1 MPVDKD
7 SYQVREVKIFRRAL
21 SKPSNF
27 ITTFFVGYFVFR
39 ILESYT
45 TTTTDEKATNR
56 TLEELRKKRVEKDS
70 PFSEQWK
77 KANEALKAG
86 RKTETT
92 NAEDTSSLSDSW
104 KKAHGEIQRSNPASS
119 TPQTVG
125 DPPDVVKVVSLP
137 PLGLW
142 TRQKQSPMYTPEDQE
157 YKDYVKLQSDEKKV
171 ADLRKQVTELV
182 FARLKNPAHQANL
195 RYIDFNGVVHTLFEI
210 VPQIH
215 PPPLYEVPA
224 LIIFKDGIGTGWK
237 TLRPDVGSKLE
248 TVFHPT
254 VTYAAAKAGLWVF
267 FSASYQIAKAK
278 LFGDDTP
285 MIVKQWNHHLKYHVK
300 QPNPVMSAKELEKD
314 NAIPQQLPGTKV
326 NPQSMQELLKA
337 MHSTNFSRERH
348 SELVKQLPLTV
359 AVQLAAATFRK
370 RQLVGLALHQQA
382 RTRGTLQV
390 RGVMECKGNR
400 GSYIVEV
407 CAVYLP
413 SEEKFV
419 APLLVEKAYIA
430 KDYSACDKIEEKR
443 KTDLQ
448 AKQSQKRQAVLE
460 AKLVAEEAPETKPS
474 KPPAGKE
481 KE

>member
-182 FARLKNPAHQANL
+182 FARLKNPAHQA
-195 RYIDFNGVVHTLFEI
+195 I
-210 VPQIH
+210 
-215 PPPLYEVPA
+215 
-224 LIIFKDGIGTGWK
+224 
-237 TLRPDVGSKLE
+237 
-248 TVFHPT
+248 
-254 VTYAAAKAGLWVF
+254 
-267 FSASYQIAKAK
+267 
-278 LFGDDTP
+278 
-285 MIVKQWNHHLKYHVK
+285 
-300 QPNPVMSAKELEKD
+300 
-314 NAIPQQLPGTKV
+314 
-326 NPQSMQELLKA
+326 
-337 MHSTNFSRERH
+337 
-348 SELVKQLPLTV
+348 
-359 AVQLAAATFRK
+359 
-370 RQLVGLALHQQA
+370 
-382 RTRGTLQV
+382 
-390 RGVMECKGNR
+390 
-400 GSYIVEV
+400 
-407 CAVYLP
+407 
-413 SEEKFV
+413 
-419 APLLVEKAYIA
+419 
-430 KDYSACDKIEEKR
+430 
-443 KTDLQ
+443 
-448 AKQSQKRQAVLE
+448 
-460 AKLVAEEAPETKPS
+460 
-474 KPPAGKE
+474 
-481 KE
+481 